1 MSLKVSICCITYNHG
16 EYIGKAIESFLGQ
29 KGDFS
34 FEIIISDDNSTD
46 NTLAIVNAYREL
58 HPDIIKVHV
67 NNPNLGPMK
76 NFIKVFG
83 YAKGD
88 YIAYSDGDDFW
99 TDPGKLAKQIEVLE
113 NNQAVSFVF
122 HDVSLVDKN
131 GESLWLLSKGRLTES
146 LESGI
151 ISSNKVL
158 GSPLKLFHANALF
171 FRRQSLGDMKFL
183 ELFEDSPTPDYTLL
197 CLVAN
202 QGDGYYINS
211 AMSAYRKHGESVSS
225 AWQFDK
231 NLFTS
236 LKEFYNRL
244 DDYFLG
250 QYHSEFSSAYKG
262 HVIVG
267 IEHGMNKNAR
277 EKKLFKFLTSAFKL
291 LWYHNGSQYTFRDVV
306 WLIKEDFK
314 KIIRK

>member
-1 MSLKVSICCITYNHG
+1 MSLKVSICCITYNHRD
-16 EYIGKAIESFLGQ
+16 YIGKAIESFLDQ
-29 KGDFS
+29 KCSFP

-46 NTLAIVNAYREL
+46 DTLAIVNAYREL

-67 NNPNLGPMK
+67 NNPNIGPMK
-76 NFIKVFG
+76 NFISVLG

-88 YIAYSDGDDFW
+88 FVAYSDGDDYW
-99 TDPGKLAKQIEVLE
+99 TDPGKLEKQIQVLE
-113 NNQAVSFVF
+113 TNPTVSFVF
-122 HDVSLVDKN
+122 HDVSLVDRN
-131 GESLWLLSKGRLTES
+131 GKSLWLLSKGRLTES

-151 ISSNKVL
+151 IPSRKVL

-171 FRRQSLGDMKFL
+171 FRRKSLGDMKFF
-183 ELFEDSPTPDYTLL
+183 ELFHDSPTPDYTLL
-197 CLVAN
+197 CLLAS
-202 QGDGYYINS
+202 QGDGFYINT

-231 NLFTS
+231 DLFNS

-250 QYHSEFSSAYKG
+250 KFHSEFSSAYKG

-267 IEHGMNKNAR
+267 IEHSMNKNAK
-277 EKKLFKFLTSAFKL
+277 EKKIFKFLGSAFKL

-306 WLIKEDFK
+306 WLIKEDLK

>member
-1 MSLKVSICCITYNHG
+1 MRLKVSICCITYNHRD
-16 EYIGKAIESFLGQ
+16 YIGKAIESFLAQ
-29 KGDFS
+29 KCSFP

-46 NTLAIVNAYREL
+46 STLAIVNEYREL
-58 HPDIIKVHV
+58 HPEIIKVHV
-67 NNPNLGPMK
+67 NDPNIGMMK
-76 NFIKVFG
+76 NFISVLG
-83 YAKGD
+83 HAKGD

-99 TDPGKLAKQIEVLE
+99 TDPEKLAKQIEVLE
-113 NNQAVSFVF
+113 NNQAVSYVF
-122 HDVSLVDKN
+122 HDVSLVDSNGKN
-131 GESLWLLSKGRLTES
+131 LWLLSKGRLTEF

-183 ELFEDSPTPDYTLL
+183 ELFQDSPTPDYTLL
-197 CLVAN
+197 CLLAS
-202 QGDGYYINS
+202 QGDGYYINN
-211 AMSAYRKHGESVSS
+211 AMSAYRKHEESVSS

-244 DDYFLG
+244 DDYFSG
-250 QYHSEFSSAYKG
+250 QFHSEFSSAYKG

-267 IEHGMNKNAR
+267 IEHSMNKNAK
-277 EKKLFKFLTSAFKL
+277 EKKIFKFLGSAFKL

-306 WLIKEDFK
+306 WLIKEDLK